1 MPTVWDGVAQAFD
14 IQGQHPPYN
23 FLEDKAADLYVS
35 VLNNWLRWGA
45 RTRGIATR
53 RLPDTSD

>member
-14 IQGQHPPYN
+14 IQGQHPPHN
-23 FLEDKAADLYVS
+23 FLEDKATDLYVS

-45 RTRGIATR
+45 RARGTTAPH
-53 RLPDTSD
+53 LPDTSD